1 LGGKNKEKN
10 YLHKM
15 IVPLQAA
22 FFTQAGP
29 VTLLISLALRL
40 NHHFQHMRKLLLP
53 VFLLLGITCQAQM
66 KAEDVQTFT
75 LKNGMKFLVVEDN
88 SIPNANM
95 YLFYK
100 VGSRNEYQGI
110 TGLSH
115 FFEHMMF
122 NGAKKYGPKEFDR
135 TMEFNGGANNAYT
148 REDVTVYTDWFP
160 ASATEVMFDLEGDRI
175 SSLSIDPKMV
185 ESERGVVLSERST
198 GLENSPWNLLSQSVQ
213 AQAFQEHPYHWPVIG
228 YEDDMKN
235 WKHEDLERYFKTYY
249 APNNCVVVIAGAVKT
264 ADVKKLAEKYLEPIP
279 AQPAP
284 PKVHQAEPVQ
294 RGERRIV
301 VQKDV
306 ATPYL
311 NIVYKAPEA
320 KHEDYYTLAL
330 LSDILSSGKSSRLYA
345 ALVDNKQLA
354 TSVFT
359 SYSES
364 FDPTLFGIYAV
375 ANKGIN
381 EADVENAIY
390 EELEKIK
397 KDGITE
403 NELQKVKNKKL
414 IEFYG
419 QVETINGKSNN
430 IGTYEVFF
438 GDYKKM
444 FDAPAQY
451 NKVTADDIKKAANKY
466 FIKTARTIGVL
477 KANTEE

>member
-1 LGGKNKEKN
+1 MKK
-10 YLHKM
+10 
-15 IVPLQAA
+15 I
-22 FFTQAGP
+22 
-29 VTLLISLALRL
+29 
-40 NHHFQHMRKLLLP
+40 LLP
-53 VFLLLGITCQAQM
+53 VCLLLGVISQAQI
-66 KAEDVQTFT
+66 KADDVKSFT

-95 YLFYK
+95 YLFYR

-160 ASATEVMFDLEGDRI
+160 ASATEVIFDLESDRI
-175 SSLSIDPKMV
+175 ASLSIDPKMV

-198 GLENSPWNLLSQSVQ
+198 GLENSPWRMLGEAVTS
-213 AQAFQEHPYHWPVIG
+213 QAFQEHPYHWPVIG

-235 WKHEDLERYFKTYY
+235 WKQADLERYFKTYY
-249 APNNCVVVIAGAVKT
+249 APNNCVVVMSGAIK
-264 ADVKKLAEKYLEPIP
+264 AENIKALAEKYLEPIP
-279 AQPAP
+279 AQPEP
-284 PKVHQAEPVQ
+284 PRVHQVEPPQ
-294 RGERRIV
+294 TGERRIM

-311 NIVYKAPEA
+311 NIVYKAPAA
-320 KHEDYYTLAL
+320 KDDDYYALSL

-345 ALVDNKQLA
+345 SLVDNKQLA

-359 SYSES
+359 SYGES
-364 FDPTLFGIYAV
+364 FDPTTFGFFAIAGKNV
-375 ANKGIN
+375 KEG
-381 EADVENAIY
+381 DLENAIY
-390 EELEKIK
+390 EEIEKVK
-397 KDGITE
+397 KDGVTDK
-403 NELQKVKNKKL
+403 ELQKVKNQKL
-414 IEFYG
+414 IEFYN
-419 QVETINGKSNN
+419 QVETIDGKSNN

-444 FDAPAQY
+444 FEAPDRY
-451 NKVTADDIKKAANKY
+451 NKVTAEDIKRVANNY
-466 FIKTARTIGVL
+466 FKKTTRTVGVL
-477 KANTEE
+477 KSNTAE

>member
-1 LGGKNKEKN
+1 MKK
-10 YLHKM
+10 
-15 IVPLQAA
+15 
-22 FFTQAGP
+22 
-29 VTLLISLALRL
+29 LI
-40 NHHFQHMRKLLLP
+40 LP
-53 VFLLLGITCQAQM
+53 VFLFLGISLRAQM
-66 KAEDVQTFT
+66 KADDVKAFI
-75 LKNGMKFLVVEDN
+75 LKNGMKFLVIEDN

-122 NGAKKYGPKEFDR
+122 NGATKYGPKLFDQ

-148 REDVTVYTDWFP
+148 TENVTVYTNWFP
-160 ASATEVMFDLEGDRI
+160 SSATEVIFDLEGDRI

-235 WKHEDLERYFKTYY
+235 WKQSDLERYFKTYY
-249 APNNCVVVIAGAVKT
+249 APNNCVVVVSGSVKF
-264 ADVKKLAEKYLEPIP
+264 DEIKNLAEKYLEPVP
-279 AQPAP
+279 AQPEP
-284 PKVHQAEPVQ
+284 PKVHTIEPPQ
-294 RGERRIV
+294 KGERRIM

-311 NIVYKAPEA
+311 MIVYHAPES
-320 KHEDYYTLAL
+320 KHEDYYALTL
-330 LSDILSSGKSSRLYA
+330 LSDILTRGKSSRLYSE
-345 ALVDNKQLA
+345 LVDKRQLA
-354 TSVFT
+354 TAVFT
-359 SYSES
+359 DYSQS
-364 FDPTLFGIYAV
+364 FDPYLFSFYAITS
-375 ANKGIN
+375 KGVN
-381 EADVENAIY
+381 EADLEKAIY

-397 KDGITE
+397 KDGIKET
-403 NELQKVKNKKL
+403 ELQKVKNQKVMA
-414 IEFYG
+414 FYN

-438 GDYKKM
+438 GDYRKM
-444 FDAPAQY
+444 FDAPDLY
-451 NKVTADDIKKAANKY
+451 NKVTADDIKRVANKY
-466 FIKTARTIGVL
+466 FTKSNRTAGVL
-477 KANTEE
+477 KSNTEE

>member
-1 LGGKNKEKN
+1 
-10 YLHKM
+10 M
-15 IVPLQAA
+15 IKK
-22 FFTQAGP
+22 
-29 VTLLISLALRL
+29 I
-40 NHHFQHMRKLLLP
+40 LLP
-53 VFLLLGITCQAQM
+53 AFALLGLCSQAQM
-66 KAEDVQTFT
+66 KADDVKTFT
-75 LKNGMKFLVVEDN
+75 LKNGMKFLVIEDN

-148 REDVTVYTDWFP
+148 TENVTVYTNWFP
-160 ASATEVMFDLEGDRI
+160 ASATEIIFDLEGDRI

-198 GLENSPWNLLSQSVQ
+198 GLENSPWNLLGQSVQ

-235 WKHEDLERYFKTYY
+235 WKQSDLERYFKTYY
-249 APNNCVVVIAGAVKT
+249 APNNCVVVVSGSVKT
-264 ADVKKLAEKYLEPIP
+264 EEIKKLAEKYIEPIP
-279 AQPAP
+279 AQPEP
-284 PKVHQAEPVQ
+284 PKVHTVEPPQ
-294 RGERRIV
+294 TGERRIL

-311 NIVYKAPEA
+311 NIVYRAPEA
-320 KHEDYYTLAL
+320 RHEDYYALTL
-330 LSDILSSGKSSRLYA
+330 LSDILSSGKSSRLYSE
-345 ALVDNKQLA
+345 LVDKKQLA

-359 SYSES
+359 DYGAS
-364 FDPTLFGIYAV
+364 FDPYVFGIYAV
-375 ANKGIN
+375 TNKGVN
-381 EADVENAIY
+381 EADLEKAIY
-390 EELEKIK
+390 EEIEKIK
-397 KDGITE
+397 KEGVKE
-403 NELQKVKNKKL
+403 NELQKVKNQKVM
-414 IEFYG
+414 EFYN

-438 GDYKKM
+438 GDYRKM
-444 FDAPAQY
+444 FDAPSLY
-451 NKVTADDIKKAANKY
+451 NKVTIEDIKRVANKY
-466 FIKTARTIGVL
+466 FSKSNRTVGIL
-477 KANTEE
+477 KSNTE